1 VFLEMAGH
9 QMIWLTADGDGNHM
23 LNMDVWGVDGK
34 PAFAMRDS
42 SWTSLTELD
51 DVEAPPS
58 ARSLVLRAP
67 REEVQI
73 SIKFTA
79 TTRTTLLSNLRA
91 EFAKPNRSHEREMA
105 ARERRV
111 LAELEK
117 RGVPW
122 HMIEARRSIPP
133 PSTVTPADRTDHV
146 VSSIERVVPDGPLVT
161 CALKG
166 QLPASFP
173 VRITPSKIVL
183 PGNNRISGAIMLG
196 GGTAIRLN

>member
-1 VFLEMAGH
+1 
-9 QMIWLTADGDGNHM
+9 M

-133 PSTVTPADRTDHV
+133 
-146 VSSIERVVPDGPLVT
+146 
-161 CALKG
+161 
-166 QLPASFP
+166 
-173 VRITPSKIVL
+173 
-183 PGNNRISGAIMLG
+183 
-196 GGTAIRLN
+196 